1 MFKYKNYLK
10 TQKAFTLIEL
20 MVVVAII
27 GIMASIAYP
36 NYQDS
41 VRRSRRADAK
51 GALLGFANAMERHF
65 TENNTYCDAG
75 GADGTGA
82 NICGGGANDT
92 GSPTVFSK
100 VSPVDGTTSYYDL
113 TLTPSSTAVVTTITT
128 TSYNLR
134 ATPIGSQAGDGIL
147 EINHTESKGRWDRNN
162 DGDTDDAG
170 ENTWD

>member
-51 GALLGFANAMERHF
+51 GVLLNFANAMERHF
-65 TENNTYCDAG
+65 TENNTYCGAG
-75 GADGTGA
+75 TDDLGLCLSATGVPT
-82 NICGGGANDT
+82 IFPT
-92 GSPTVFSK
+92 RSPI
-100 VSPVDGTTSYYDL
+100 DGTTAYYNL
-113 TLTPSSTAVVTTITT
+113 TLTPSSTAVVTTITA

-134 ATPIGSQAGDGIL
+134 ATPIGAQAGDGIL

-162 DGDTDDAG
+162 DGDTADAG
-170 ENTWD
+170 EQTWD

>member
-1 MFKYKNYLK
+1 MFKYKKYLK

-51 GALLGFANAMERHF
+51 GALLNFANAMERYF

-75 GADGTGA
+75 GFGGTGA
-82 NICGGGANDT
+82 NNCGGGTNDT
-92 GSPTVFSK
+92 GSPTVFSR
-100 VSPVDGTTSYYDL
+100 VSPVDGTTAYYDL
-113 TLTPSSTAVVTTITT
+113 TIKSADA
-128 TSYNLR
+128 TSYNLL
-134 ATPIGSQAGDGIL
+134 ATAVDTQAGDGNL
-147 EINHTESKGRWDRNN
+147 EINNTESRGRWDRNA
-162 DGDTDDAG
+162 DGDTTDAN
-170 ENTWD
+170 ESSWD